1 MSTTIPGF
9 QLPTVITS
17 KTVREGETTAFV
29 SVLEPYSKEPLITNV
44 KRLSCMLLS
53 DGKDPDT
60 NIAISVENAT
70 GTTDVIILVD
80 PETVSSDSVNVT
92 ADKGEI
98 TTDAQACFVRYD
110 KEGNLKMIRA
120 SKGSFVKIND
130 REYSIKNSEEPT
142 IIDFP

>member
-1 MSTTIPGF
+1 
-9 QLPTVITS
+9 
-17 KTVREGETTAFV
+17 
-29 SVLEPYSKEPLITNV
+29 
-44 KRLSCMLLS
+44 
-53 DGKDPDT
+53 
-60 NIAISVENAT
+60 
-70 GTTDVIILVD
+70 
-80 PETVSSDSVNVT
+80 VSSDSVKVT